1 MAKQNIFTRFDSIVK
16 NAGLG
21 RKYAL
26 HAYMR
31 YTDLFTKEER
41 EQVESFRKLYNES
54 GNNVT
59 VIESAGYADD
69 QIEVVD
75 RFVAFCQDLPAT
87 KLSGWLRWLFSRRRA
102 KKEREYQELN
112 RSAKQASSKKYRKSF
127 ESESDFLETRYF
139 SQQQFFS
146 KKSSEFKDEYHHN
159 QKRIML
165 FSVSVSVIS
174 VLSVFVGNVICT
186 LFHFESSPEWLVN
199 GFSLLVA
206 IISAVTAYISSND
219 KLCQNLDMW
228 VRFRVA
234 SEKLKSE
241 YALYQGRCGDYN
253 IPGDHKDADGHT
265 AAEKRFREN
274 VEVIVQEANDNF
286 TKIFQNGNGNPQPN
300 AEEQHHM
307 PAVHQPV
314 EVAPPPLPAEVPADA
329 APDPAEPPE
338 IPVLEYVPEDVPED
352 APGGYGDD
360 NAPASDEPAPEP
372 VSDEEFADPSAEG

>member
-54 GNNVT
+54 GNNIT
-59 VIESAGYADD
+59 VMESAGYTDD
-69 QIEVVD
+69 QIDVVD
-75 RFVAFCQDLPAT
+75 RFVSFCQGLPGT
-87 KLSGWLRWLFSRRRA
+87 RFTGWLRWLFSRRRA
-102 KKEREYQELN
+102 VKEREYKELN
-112 RSAKQASSKKYRKSF
+112 DSAKQASSKKRRKAF
-127 ESESDFLETRYF
+127 ETENDFLENRYF
-139 SQQQFFS
+139 DQQQFFS
-146 KKSSEFKDEYHHN
+146 KKSGQFKDEYHRN

-174 VLSVFVGNVICT
+174 VLSVFVGNLICT
-186 LFHFESSPEWLVN
+186 IFHFESSPEWLVN

-206 IISAVTAYISSND
+206 VISAVTAYISSND

-234 SEKLKSE
+234 SEKMKSE

-274 VEVIVQEANDNF
+274 VEAIVQEANDNF

-300 AEEQHHM
+300 AEEQHRIAPVHM
-307 PAVHQPV
+307 PV
-314 EVAPPPLPAEVPADA
+314 EVAPPPIPKEEPADA
-329 APDPAEPPE
+329 APEPETPPE

-352 APGGYGDD
+352 APGGFGDE
-360 NAPASDEPAPEP
+360 NAPIPNEQNPEP
-372 VSDEEFADPSAEG
+372 VSDEEFADPGAEG